1 MLRTAP
7 CFTVAALRVSIRR
20 KEERS
25 MKEPVDHILRP
36 QLPWRKGDGITECG
50 FDASKVKT
58 LTREEYFGRLKELGS
73 QRTAMLTCM
82 TCGDTA
88 RRHGTWE
95 DDPRK
100 AIGREVEWEARYS
113 RYSEDRGV
121 KLRDELLAIAE
132 LIEAHRDEFDAHIAH
147 TEQRRS
153 WNEMKAAAKPK
164 LQASPIR
171 GL

>member
-1 MLRTAP
+1 
-7 CFTVAALRVSIRR
+7 
-20 KEERS
+20 

-36 QLPWRKGDGITECG
+36 QLPWRTGGAITECG
-50 FDASKVKT
+50 FDATKVKT
-58 LTREEYFGRLKELGS
+58 LTRDEYQARLKDLGQ
-73 QRTAMLTCM
+73 QRSAMLTCM

-100 AIGREVEWEARYS
+100 ALDREIQWEARYN

-121 KLRDELLAIAE
+121 RLRDELLAIAD
-132 LIEAHRDEFDAHIAH
+132 LIAAHREEFDAHVAH

-153 WNEMKAAAKPK
+153 WNEKKAAVGHKPAKPQTWGIP
-164 LQASPIR
+164 L
-171 GL
+171 